1 MAEGRVYCVLLARR
15 ADVSRQE
22 FLEIWLGEHRRLMG
36 QLPKLA
42 EARQFP
48 SVDPDA
54 AGWDGLGL
62 LVFNSPEDMAE
73 ALASDAARQL
83 RAHTAT
89 FARSD
94 EAHRM
99 LLDEP

>member
-1 MAEGRVYCVLLARR
+1 MSSGRVYCVLLSRR
-15 ADVSRQE
+15 AELSREQ
-22 FLEIWLGEHRRLMG
+22 FLEVWLGEHRRLMG
-36 QLPKLA
+36 ELPDLV

-48 SVDPDA
+48 SVDPEA
-54 AGWDGLGL
+54 AGCDGVGL
-62 LVFNSPEDMAE
+62 LVFASPEDMAG
-73 ALASDAARQL
+73 ALASEAAKRL

-94 EAHRM
+94 EARRM

>member
-1 MAEGRVYCVLLARR
+1 MADGRVYCVIFSRR
-15 ADVSRQE
+15 TELSREQ
-22 FLEIWLGEHRRLMG
+22 FLETWLGEHRRLIG
-36 QLPKLA
+36 RLPGLV

-48 SVDPDA
+48 AVDPEA
-54 AGWDGLGL
+54 AECDGIGL
-62 LVFNSPEDMAE
+62 LVFATPEAMTE
-73 ALASDAARQL
+73 ALGSEAAKEL

-94 EAHRM
+94 EARRM

>member
-1 MAEGRVYCVLLARR
+1 VAEGRVYCVLLSRR
-15 ADVSRQE
+15 EELSHEQFREV
-22 FLEIWLGEHRRLMG
+22 WLGEHRRLMAA
-36 QLPKLA
+36 LPGLV

-48 SVDPDA
+48 SVDPEA
-54 AGWDGLGL
+54 AGCDGVGL
-62 LVFNSPEDMAE
+62 LVFASPEDMAAALGSE
-73 ALASDAARQL
+73 AAKRL

-94 EAHRM
+94 EARRM

>member
-1 MAEGRVYCVLLARR
+1 MSSGRVYCVLLSRR
-15 ADVSRQE
+15 AELSREQ
-22 FLEIWLGEHRRLMG
+22 FLEVWLGEHRRLMG
-36 QLPKLA
+36 ELPDLV

-48 SVDPDA
+48 AVDPDEA
-54 AGWDGLGL
+54 MAG
-62 LVFNSPEDMAE
+62 
-73 ALASDAARQL
+73 ALASEAAKRL

-94 EAHRM
+94 EARRM